1 MTSIN
6 DVMPHIG
13 PELRDD
19 ELDAVSGG
27 RVAEKARLRAAQG
40 SFEDFVTDA
49 VVSAGEVATVH
60 SMK

>member
-6 DVMPHIG
+6 DVMPHVG
-13 PELRDD
+13 VELRDD

-27 RVAEKARLRAAQG
+27 RVAEKARLRAAQRR
-40 SFEDFVTDA
+40 FEDFVTDA
-49 VVSAGEVATVH
+49 VVSAGEMATIQ